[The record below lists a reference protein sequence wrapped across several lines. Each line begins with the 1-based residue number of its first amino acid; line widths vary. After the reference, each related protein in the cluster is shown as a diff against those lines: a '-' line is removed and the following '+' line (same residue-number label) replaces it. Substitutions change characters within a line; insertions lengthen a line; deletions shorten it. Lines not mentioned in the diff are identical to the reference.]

1 MAEREIQAKR
11 IMLSAPKSGSGK
23 TTLTCALL
31 EVLKRRELS
40 PLSFKCGPDYI
51 DPLFHRQV
59 LGIESYNLDT
69 FFSGRQGVCEALAD
83 CGEKYVVAEGVM
95 GLYDGMDA
103 SGLMGSCYE
112 IAGAAGIPTVLVVDA
127 SKVGRTV
134 ISLIKGV
141 LMDDEEHLIKGI
153 ILNRISEGFYESLKP
168 VLEEELLKTGRAV
181 SLLGYFPKREELFIS
196 SRHLGLYLPEEIDDI
211 RKRIG
216 LASDIMEKTVDMERL
231 LDIMKEAPKKSFK
244 EEESGNP
251 QKADGRG
258 LKLAVALDS
267 AFCFYYRENLD
278 LFRKRGVEIE
288 FFSPLKDPFVP
299 KDADGLLLGGGYPE
313 NHLRELAS
321 NKTMLCSVKD
331 AIINGIPSLAE
342 CGGFMY
348 LHKTIRDTEQN
359 AFEMTGVLDGECYYT
374 GHLVRFGYLKLLK
387 KNEEAGETGNMAD
400 LSGMKGHEFHY
411 YESTVSQDA
420 YEATKPF
427 KDRRWN
433 CLVLRNKGIWGFPHF
448 YYGSKPG
455 FVDSFIN
462 AMRPGHNSRNRSDT
476 GKLPS

>member
-196 SRHLGLYLPEEIDDI
+196 SRHLGLYLPEEIAEYGRRIYGRLGVRAEI
-211 RKRIG
+211 RTAYETGTDLSRESAEAMKAIET
-216 LASDIMEKTVDMERL
+216 IKTM
-231 LDIMKEAPKKSFK
+231 
-244 EEESGNP
+244 EEEPQLQIRTDSLQRTAVVRVLSSGRRI
-251 QKADGRG
+251 ADRMQ
-258 LKLAVALDS
+258 
-267 AFCFYYRENLD
+267 
-278 LFRKRGVEIE
+278 
-288 FFSPLKDPFVP
+288 
-299 KDADGLLLGGGYPE
+299 
-313 NHLRELAS
+313 EL
-321 NKTMLCSVKD
+321 
-331 AIINGIPSLAE
+331 I
-342 CGGFMY
+342 
-348 LHKTIRDTEQN
+348 
-359 AFEMTGVLDGECYYT
+359 
-374 GHLVRFGYLKLLK
+374 
-387 KNEEAGETGNMAD
+387 
-400 LSGMKGHEFHY
+400 
-411 YESTVSQDA
+411 
-420 YEATKPF
+420 
-427 KDRRWN
+427 
-433 CLVLRNKGIWGFPHF
+433 
-448 YYGSKPG
+448 
-455 FVDSFIN
+455 DSFGGE
-462 AMRPGHNSRNRSDT
+462 PGWTIQIAISTSSPE
-476 GKLPS
+476 K

>member
-1 MAEREIQAKR
+1 
-11 IMLSAPKSGSGK
+11 
-23 TTLTCALL
+23 
-31 EVLKRRELS
+31 
-40 PLSFKCGPDYI
+40 
-51 DPLFHRQV
+51 
-59 LGIESYNLDT
+59 
-69 FFSGRQGVCEALAD
+69 
-83 CGEKYVVAEGVM
+83 
-95 GLYDGMDA
+95 
-103 SGLMGSCYE
+103 
-112 IAGAAGIPTVLVVDA
+112 
-127 SKVGRTV
+127 
-134 ISLIKGV
+134 
-141 LMDDEEHLIKGI
+141 
-153 ILNRISEGFYESLKP
+153 
-168 VLEEELLKTGRAV
+168 
-181 SLLGYFPKREELFIS
+181 
-196 SRHLGLYLPEEIDDI
+196 
-211 RKRIG
+211 
-216 LASDIMEKTVDMERL
+216 
-231 LDIMKEAPKKSFK
+231 
-244 EEESGNP
+244 
-251 QKADGRG
+251 
-258 LKLAVALDS
+258 
-267 AFCFYYRENLD
+267 
-278 LFRKRGVEIE
+278 
-288 FFSPLKDPFVP
+288 
-299 KDADGLLLGGGYPE
+299 
-313 NHLRELAS
+313 
-321 NKTMLCSVKD
+321 MLCSVKD